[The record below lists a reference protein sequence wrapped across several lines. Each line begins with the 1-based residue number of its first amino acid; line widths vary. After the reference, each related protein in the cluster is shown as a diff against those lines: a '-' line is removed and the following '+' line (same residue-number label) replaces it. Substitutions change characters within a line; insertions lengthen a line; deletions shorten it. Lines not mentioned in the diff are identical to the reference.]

1 MIKNESLKKY
11 ILPPVDMYETP
22 DSYILFLDM
31 PGVAKENLNIKVVGD
46 SLVVRG
52 KFDLPV
58 SKGDEMLLNEIV
70 KGEYMREFVLSGD
83 VDRDK
88 IGAKLTNGV
97 LVLKLGKSDKSKE
110 IEIKIE
116 YKGGERYGTH

>member
-1 MIKNESLKKY
+1 MKRSRAIIRNESLRKY
-11 ILPPVDMYETP
+11 IMPPVDMYETP

-31 PGVAKENLNIKVVGD
+31 PGVTKENLNIKVVGD

-58 SKGDEMLLNEIV
+58 SKGDEMLLNEIA
-70 KGEYMREFVLSGD
+70 KGEYVREFVLSGD
-83 VDRDK
+83 IDRDK
-88 IGAKLTNGV
+88 IDAKLTNGV
-97 LVLKLGKSDKSKE
+97 LVLKLGKSEKSKE

-116 YKGGERYGTH
+116 